1 MHVGLVMECD
11 YRYGETEEAAFDE
24 AFAMAEAAEMG
35 GLEGV
40 WLAERHFAA
49 PRSPLDTA
57 GAGIPSVVSAPLIIS
72 SAIVAR
78 YQSLRVGVAVNVLPL
93 AHPVRVAE
101 EVATIDQ
108 ISRGRVEFGVGRSGF
123 ARAYEGYGIPYAESR
138 ERFQECLDVVLA
150 AWTNERFSYEGKYY
164 QFNDVCVIPK
174 PFQKPHPPLR
184 IAATTRETFPQV
196 GRAGIPVFVGLRGM
210 DRPGLAESLDSYRAA
225 WREAGHAGRC
235 QRLPA
240 HPGLRRRDRRAG
252 VQADAEEST
261 MRAYR
266 RLAQNFLNSA
276 TVAGATPDEERVQRG
291 HRLSGITYEDLL
303 RDRLAYGNPDTVTKL
318 LRDIIDEQGLDGV
331 VAEVNV
337 GGGIAKDKVL
347 ASVKR
352 FATEVAPALR

>member
-24 AFAMAEAAEMG
+24 AFALAEAAEMG
-35 GLEGV
+35 GLTGV

-49 PRSPLDTA
+49 PRSPLDTG

-78 YQSLRVGVAVNVLPL
+78 YESLRVGVAVNVLPL
-93 AHPVRVAE
+93 AHPIRIAE
-101 EVATIDQ
+101 EVATVDH

-123 ARAYEGYGIPYAESR
+123 ARAYDGYGISYAESR
-138 ERFQECLDVVLA
+138 ERFQECLDVILS
-150 AWTNERFSYEGKYY
+150 AWTNERFSYQGKHY

-184 IAATTRETFPQV
+184 IAATTKETFPQV

-210 DRPGLAESLDSYRAA
+210 DRPALAESLNAYRAA
-225 WREAGHAGRC
+225 WKDAGHEGDASVFLRIPVFVGETDE
-235 QRLPA
+235 QA
-240 HPGLRRRDRRAG
+240 HT
-252 VQADAEEST
+252 DAEEST
-261 MRAYR
+261 MTAYR

-291 HRLSGITYEDLL
+291 HRLSAITYEDLL
-303 RDRLAYGNPDTVTKL
+303 RDRLAYGGPDRVTEL
-318 LRDIIDEQGLDGV
+318 LREIIEELQLDGV

-337 GGGIAKDKVL
+337 GGGISKDKVL
-347 ASVKR
+347 ASVNR
-352 FATEVAPALR
+352 FATEVAPNLR

>member
-11 YRYGETEEAAFDE
+11 YRYGETEQAAFDE

-35 GLEGV
+35 GLDGV

-49 PRSPLDTA
+49 PRSPLDTG
-57 GAGIPSVVSAPLIIS
+57 GAGIPSVVSSPLIIS

-78 YQSLRVGVAVNVLPL
+78 YERLRVGVAVNVLPL

-101 EVATIDQ
+101 EVATVDH

-123 ARAYEGYGIPYAESR
+123 ARAYEGYGISYAESR
-138 ERFQECLDVVLA
+138 ERFQESLEVILA

-184 IAATTRETFPQV
+184 IAATTKETFPQV

-210 DRPGLAESLDSYRAA
+210 DRPVLAESLNSYRSA
-225 WREAGHAGRC
+225 WKGAGHAAD
-235 QRLPA
+235 PSVF
-240 HPGLRRRDRRAG
+240 LRIPVYVGETDEQAF
-252 VQADAEEST
+252 ADAEDST

-276 TVAGATPDEERVQRG
+276 TVAGATPDEERVERG
-291 HRLSGITYEDLL
+291 HRLSAITYEDLL

-318 LRDIIDEQGLDGV
+318 LREIIDEQGLDGV

-337 GGGIAKDKVL
+337 GGGIARDKVL

>member
-11 YRYGETEEAAFDE
+11 YRYGESEQAAFDE

-35 GLEGV
+35 ELNGV

-49 PRSPLDTA
+49 PRGPLDTG

-78 YQSLRVGVAVNVLPL
+78 YQRLRVGVAVNVLPL
-93 AHPVRVAE
+93 AHPIRMAE
-101 EVATIDQ
+101 EVATLDH

-123 ARAYEGYGIPYAESR
+123 ARAYEGYGISYAESR

-150 AWTNERFSYEGKYY
+150 AWTNERFSYEGKHY

-210 DRPGLAESLDSYRAA
+210 DRPVLAESLDAYRTA
-225 WREAGHAGRC
+225 WNEAGHKGDSSVFLRIPVYVGETDK
-235 QRLPA
+235 QA
-240 HPGLRRRDRRAG
+240 H
-252 VQADAEEST
+252 ADAEEST
-261 MRAYR
+261 MQSYR

-291 HRLSGITYEDLL
+291 HRLSAITYEDLL
-303 RDRLAYGNPDTVTKL
+303 RDRLAYGSPDTVTKL
-318 LRDIIDEQGLDGV
+318 LREIVDELGLDGV

-352 FATEVAPALR
+352 FATEVAPAFR

>member
-1 MHVGLVMECD
+1 MHIGLVMECD
-11 YRYGETEEAAFDE
+11 YRYGETEQSAFDE

-35 GLEGV
+35 GLDGV

-49 PRSPLDTA
+49 PRSPLDTM

-78 YQSLRVGVAVNVLPL
+78 YERLRVGVAVNVLPL

-101 EVATIDQ
+101 EVATIDH

-123 ARAYEGYGIPYAESR
+123 ARAYEGYGISYAESR
-138 ERFQECLDVVLA
+138 ERFQESLEVILA
-150 AWTNERFSYEGKYY
+150 AWTNERFSYEGKHY

-184 IAATTRETFPQV
+184 IAATTKETFPQV

-210 DRPGLAESLDSYRAA
+210 DRPTLAESLDSYRAA
-225 WREAGHAGRC
+225 WKSAGHEAKPSVFL
-235 QRLPA
+235 RLPVYIGETDEQA
-240 HPGLRRRDRRAG
+240 F
-252 VQADAEEST
+252 ADAEEST

-276 TVAGATPDEERVQRG
+276 TVAGATPDEERVERG
-291 HRLSGITYEDLL
+291 HTLSAITYEDLL

-318 LRDIIDEQGLDGV
+318 LREIIDEQGLDGV

-337 GGGIAKDKVL
+337 GGGISKEKVL
-347 ASVKR
+347 ASVNR
-352 FATEVAPALR
+352 FATEVAPNLR

>member
-35 GLEGV
+35 GLDGV

-49 PRSPLDTA
+49 PRSPLDTM

-93 AHPVRVAE
+93 AHPIRLAE
-101 EVATIDQ
+101 EVATVDQ
-108 ISRGRVEFGVGRSGF
+108 ISHGRVEFGVGRSGF
-123 ARAYEGYGIPYAESR
+123 ARAYEGYGISYAESR
-138 ERFQECLDVVLA
+138 ERFQESLEIILA
-150 AWTNERFSYEGKYY
+150 AWSNERFSYEGKYY

-174 PFQKPHPPLR
+174 PYQKPHPPLR
-184 IAATTRETFPQV
+184 IAATTKETFPQV
-196 GRAGIPVFVGLRGM
+196 GRQGLPVFVGLRGM
-210 DRPGLAESLDSYRAA
+210 DRPTLAASLNEYRAA
-225 WREAGHAGRC
+225 WKDAGHKADTSVFL
-235 QRLPA
+235 RLPVYVGETDEQA
-240 HPGLRRRDRRAG
+240 Y
-252 VQADAEEST
+252 ADAEEST

-276 TVAGATPDEERVQRG
+276 AVAGATPSEERVQRG
-291 HRLSGITYEDLL
+291 HQLSSITYEDLL
-303 RDRLAYGNPDTVTKL
+303 RDRLAYGNPETVSRL
-318 LRDIIDEQGLDGV
+318 LRDIIEEQGLSGV

-337 GGGIAKDKVL
+337 GGGIAKEKVL

>member
-1 MHVGLVMECD
+1 MHVGLIMECD
-11 YRYGETEEAAFDE
+11 YRYGESEQAAFDE

-35 GLEGV
+35 GLDGV

-49 PRSPLDTA
+49 PRSPLDTG

-78 YQSLRVGVAVNVLPL
+78 YERFA
-93 AHPVRVAE
+93 RR
-101 EVATIDQ
+101 
-108 ISRGRVEFGVGRSGF
+108 RGRKRPAAGPSRPCGRGSRHPRPYQPRTRRVRRGPQRLRQGLRGLRHLLRREPRTLPGMPRRGLGRLDQ
-123 ARAYEGYGIPYAESR
+123 RALFLR
-138 ERFQECLDVVLA
+138 
-150 AWTNERFSYEGKYY
+150 GKYY
-164 QFNDVCVIPK
+164 QFDDVCVIPK

-210 DRPGLAESLDSYRAA
+210 DRPALANSLNEYRAG
-225 WREAGHAGRC
+225 WKDAGHAADSSVFLRIPVYVGETDE
-235 QRLPA
+235 QA
-240 HPGLRRRDRRAG
+240 H
-252 VQADAEEST
+252 ADAEEST
-261 MRAYR
+261 MRSYR

-276 TVAGATPDEERVQRG
+276 TVAGATPDEERVERG
-291 HRLSGITYEDLL
+291 HRLSEVTYEDLL

-318 LRDIIDEQGLDGV
+318 MREIIDELGLDGI

-337 GGGIAKDKVL
+337 GGGISRDKVL

-352 FATEVAPALR
+352 FATEVAPNLR

>member
-11 YRYGETEEAAFDE
+11 YRYGESEQAAFDE

-35 GLEGV
+35 ELNGV

-49 PRSPLDTA
+49 PRGPLDSG

-78 YQSLRVGVAVNVLPL
+78 YQRLRVGVAVNVLPL
-93 AHPVRVAE
+93 AHPIRMAE
-101 EVATIDQ
+101 EVATLDH

-123 ARAYEGYGIPYAESR
+123 ARAYEGYGISYAESR

-150 AWTNERFSYEGKYY
+150 AWTNERFSYEGKHY

-210 DRPGLAESLDSYRAA
+210 DRPVLAESLDAYRAA
-225 WREAGHAGRC
+225 WNEAGHKGDSSVFLRIPVYVGKTDK
-235 QRLPA
+235 QA
-240 HPGLRRRDRRAG
+240 H
-252 VQADAEEST
+252 ADAEEST
-261 MRAYR
+261 MQSYR

-291 HRLSGITYEDLL
+291 HRLSAITYEDLL
-303 RDRLAYGNPDTVTKL
+303 RDRLAYGSPDTVTKL
-318 LRDIIDEQGLDGV
+318 LREIVDELGLDGV

>member
-11 YRYGETEEAAFDE
+11 YRYGESEQAAFDE
-24 AFAMAEAAEMG
+24 AFAMAEAAEDG
-35 GLEGV
+35 GLDGV

-78 YQSLRVGVAVNVLPL
+78 YERLRVGVAVNVLPL
-93 AHPVRVAE
+93 AHPIRIAE
-101 EVATIDQ
+101 EVATLDH

-138 ERFQECLDVVLA
+138 ERFQECLEVIMA
-150 AWTNERFSYEGKYY
+150 AWSNERFSYEGKYY
-164 QFNDVCVIPK
+164 NFNDVCVIPK

-196 GRAGIPVFVGLRGM
+196 GRAGLPVFVGLRGM
-210 DRPGLAESLDSYRAA
+210 DRPVLADSLNAYRTA
-225 WREAGHAGRC
+225 WKDAGHKADANVFLRIPVYVGETD
-235 QRLPA
+235 QQA
-240 HPGLRRRDRRAG
+240 HD
-252 VQADAEEST
+252 DAEEST
-261 MRAYR
+261 MRAYL
-266 RLAQNFLNSA
+266 RLAQNFINSA
-276 TVAGATPDEERVQRG
+276 SVAGATPDEERIERG
-291 HRLSGITYEDLL
+291 RRLSAITYEDLL
-303 RDRLAYGNPDTVTKL
+303 RDRLAYGGPERVTGL
-318 LRDIIDEQGLDGV
+318 LQEIVDELQLDGV

-337 GGGIAKDKVL
+337 GGGIAKEKVL
-347 ASVKR
+347 ASVNR

>member
-11 YRYGETEEAAFDE
+11 YRYGETEQAAFDE
-24 AFAMAEAAEMG
+24 AFAMADAAEMG
-35 GLEGV
+35 GLDGV

-49 PRSPLDTA
+49 PRSPLDTG

-78 YQSLRVGVAVNVLPL
+78 YQRLRVGVAVNVLPL
-93 AHPVRVAE
+93 AHPIRLAE
-101 EVATIDQ
+101 EVATVDH

-123 ARAYEGYGIPYAESR
+123 ARAYEGYGISYAESR
-138 ERFQECLDVVLA
+138 ERFQESLDVILS
-150 AWTNERFSYEGKYY
+150 AWTNERFSHEGKYY

-174 PFQKPHPPLR
+174 PFQKPYPPLR
-184 IAATTRETFPQV
+184 IAATTKETFPQV
-196 GRAGIPVFVGLRGM
+196 GRQGLPVFVGLRGM
-210 DRPGLAESLDSYRAA
+210 DRPTLAASLDEYRAA
-225 WREAGHAGRC
+225 WKGAGHGDDASVFLRIPVYVGETD
-235 QRLPA
+235 QQA
-240 HPGLRRRDRRAG
+240 H
-252 VQADAEEST
+252 ADAEEST
-261 MRAYR
+261 MRSYR

-276 TVAGATPDEERVQRG
+276 TVAGATPSEERVQRG
-291 HRLSGITYEDLL
+291 HQLSAIGYEDLL
-303 RDRLAYGNPDTVTKL
+303 RDRLAYGSPDTVTRL
-318 LRDIIDEQGLDGV
+318 LREIIEEQGLSGV